1 MIRKLDNLITED
13 EFVYSN
19 KTQQLSKV
27 VTHSKL
33 IHRLCSCVANLE
45 SFNNKK
51 NLFSDLRFAYNVNK
65 LQQIHNQLEVSS

>member
-27 VTHSKL
+27 FILHKL
-33 IHRLCSCVANLE
+33 IHRSCSCVANLE
-45 SFNNKK
+45 RFSNKK